1 MIDLKD
7 FDWKYKIRKKRYKH
21 IDIYYVGYITI
32 KEFDEYN
39 KINSVKS
46 FVLNDSFCYSIF

>member
-46 FVLNDSFCYSIF
+46 FVLNDSFCYRIF